1 MYAVRVISCPTHQPV
16 FGVAPVLKAVIL
28 QIDAVIG
35 IAVHRGIQPEMD
47 GLLCVSARAQIETGI
62 GVKAAFVIR
71 PGLEVDGVGIGVA
84 VDL

>member
-1 MYAVRVISCPTHQPV
+1 MHAVGIVTSPAHQPV

-47 GLLCVSARAQIETGI
+47 GLLFVGARAQIEAGI

-71 PGLEVDGVGIGVA
+71 PGLEVDGIGIGMA
-84 VDL
+84 VDI